1 MITLRDFQPHDAPHI
16 IKTLNDEQVTR
27 YLSSKIPFPYTQSD
41 ADWWINQGSKN
52 GVIDATVKAIVVNGQ
67 FAGCIGIT
75 PGEFEYSRSGEIGYW
90 LNKAYWGQ
98 GIITR
103 AITLICEEAFAQSNL
118 NRIFGTVF
126 AGNTGSMKALTNNGF
141 EAEAVLKQAVY
152 KNGVFYNSHIFSKLK

>member
-1 MITLRDFQPHDAPHI
+1 MITLRDFQPQDAPHI

-27 YLSSKIPFPYTQSD
+27 YLSSKIPFPYTHAD

-52 GVIDATVKAIVVNGQ
+52 GIIKAIVVNGE

-75 PGEFEYSRSGEIGYW
+75 SGEFEYSHSGEIGYW
-90 LNKAYWGQ
+90 LNKAHWGQ

-103 AITLICEEAFAQSNL
+103 AIELICEEAFAQSNL
-118 NRIFGTVF
+118 NRIFGAVF
-126 AGNTGSMKALTNNGF
+126 AGNIASEKALTNNGF
-141 EAEAVLKQAVY
+141 EAEAVLKQAIY